1 MTTTLF
7 PAPPITSLPVIGED
21 ARFPVARI
29 FCVGRNYEAH
39 AKEMGAE
46 VDRETPFYF
55 TKSHLAVCHSGES
68 VPFPPGTNNLH
79 HEMEFVM
86 AIGANAF
93 EASTDQALE
102 AVYAYGCGLDMTR
115 RDLQNTAK
123 EGRKPWDTGKDFEN
137 SAVLGPLTKR
147 DEFGPINAQRI
158 WLDVNGETHQDA
170 NLSEMIWKAD
180 EIIAHL
186 STLYHLRP
194 GDIIM
199 TGTPAG
205 VSAVQPG
212 DRLNGG
218 IEGLESVSLSLQ
230 A

>member
-1 MTTTLF
+1 MTATVF
-7 PAPPITSLPVIGED
+7 PPHPPMSIPIVRED

-46 VDRETPFYF
+46 VDREAPFYF
-55 TKSHLAVCHSGES
+55 TKSALAICQSGETIE
-68 VPFPPGTNNLH
+68 FPPGTENLH
-79 HEMEFVM
+79 HEMEFVI
-86 AIGANAF
+86 AIGSHAF
-93 EASTDQALE
+93 EVDREKALD
-102 AVYAYGCGLDMTR
+102 AVYGFGCGLDMTR
-115 RDLQNTAK
+115 RDLQNKAK

-147 DEFGPINAQRI
+147 KDFGSIESQRI
-158 WLDVNGETHQDA
+158 WLEVSGEVRQNSD
-170 NLSEMIWKAD
+170 LSQMIWKAD
-180 EIIAHL
+180 EIIADL

-199 TGTPAG
+199 TGTPEG

-212 DRLNGG
+212 DTLEGG
-218 IEGLESVSLSLQ
+218 IGGLEPVSLSLKP
-230 A
+230 